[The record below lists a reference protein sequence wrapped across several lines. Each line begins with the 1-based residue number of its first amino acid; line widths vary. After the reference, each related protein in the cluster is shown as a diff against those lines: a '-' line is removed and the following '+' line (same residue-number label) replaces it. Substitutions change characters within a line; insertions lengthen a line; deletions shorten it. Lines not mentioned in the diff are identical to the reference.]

1 VKKLAIVLLLV
12 VAACQKR
19 PVVVTTAP
27 NVNDPGAASAREAVT
42 KFMGAAKAQDLQAFA
57 TVWGTTA
64 GPARSTIPADELEK
78 RMIVLM
84 CHLKHDSFRIL
95 NEAPAEN
102 QERVFTVESK
112 YRDLT
117 RTANFFAVA
126 GPANRWYVRTF
137 ESAKFQEFCQRR

>member
-1 VKKLAIVLLLV
+1 MKKLAIVLLLV
-12 VAACQKR
+12 VAGCQKR

-27 NVNDPGAASAREAVT
+27 NVNDPGAATAREAVT
-42 KFMGAAKAQDLQAFA
+42 KFMGAAKSQDLQAFA

-78 RMIVLM
+78 RVIVLM
-84 CHLKHDSFRIL
+84 CHLKHDSFRVIS
-95 NEAPAEN
+95 ESPAAN
-102 QERVFTVESK
+102 NERVFAIESRF
-112 YRDLT
+112 RDLT

-137 ESAKFQEFCQRR
+137 ESEKFQEFCQRR